1 MSLWTKTARSTLLI
15 IGAGGLLG
23 LGMAALEPGALS
35 GASVTAYG
43 TFSAIVLLI
52 GWLIWKKLGAESKP
66 GWIAL
71 TAFGLRL
78 VLGVALSMLL
88 PVLGYDE
95 PAPNAGYIFFDAF
108 QRDTQAWQL
117 AQSGAPL
124 TSAFNSQFFSDQYG
138 GMLITSA
145 GLYRIFSP
153 DMHRPWLILL
163 LTASVSA
170 LGVMFLFRALGDQF
184 GSKTAKLAAWIFALY
199 PESVLL
205 GAAQMRDPIL
215 IGLAAVAFYITNRWR
230 EIGWKTTV
238 WLILI
243 IALLAGFSW
252 PVALGV
258 GALLAVWW
266 WIDYSAT
273 LADRRRRLMGWA
285 FLALL
290 MIAGYSLTARWMQ
303 SPAAFEFGET
313 LRNSGWIQELFKQMP
328 DNLHN
333 PFIVV
338 YGLAQPVLP
347 AALIDPALP
356 ISSAISTFRSVGWYL
371 LIPLLLYAPIA
382 LWKTNPGLVR
392 RLLVCALVGV
402 AIWTLI
408 SSLRAGGDLWDNP
421 RYRTLFM
428 PWLALVAAWAW
439 YTAREHRD
447 GWLARWYLVMGIFL
461 AFFTNWYL
469 RRNFGLG
476 IHIDFW
482 PMILAIVGLSALVI
496 GWGIVNEFR
505 ARGNPFT
512 RA

>member
-15 IGAGGLLG
+15 IAAAALLG
-23 LGMAALEPGALS
+23 WRMAELEPGPLNS
-35 GASVTAYG
+35 ASIAAYG
-43 TFSAIVLLI
+43 GLCAVVLLLL
-52 GWLIWKKLGAESKP
+52 WLTWKKFGSDRALGR
-66 GWIAL
+66 IAL

-78 VLGVALSMLL
+78 VIGVALSLLL
-88 PVLGYDE
+88 PVIGYDE
-95 PAPNAGYIFFDAF
+95 PAPNAGYIFRDAL

-117 AQSGAPL
+117 AVSGAPL
-124 TSAFNSQFFSDQYG
+124 TSAFNSEFFSDQYG

-170 LGVMFLFRALGDQF
+170 LGVMFLYRALDDQF

-215 IGLAAVAFYITNRWR
+215 IGLAAVAFYFTNRWR
-230 EIGWKTTV
+230 DLGWKTAV
-238 WLILI
+238 WLSLI
-243 IALLAGFSW
+243 MALLAGFSW
-252 PVALGV
+252 LVALGV

-273 LADRRRRLMGWA
+273 LTDRRRRLMGWA
-285 FLALL
+285 FLVLL
-290 MIAGYSLTARWMQ
+290 MIAGYSFAARWLQ
-303 SPAAFEFGET
+303 EPAAFEFGEA

-328 DNLHN
+328 ENLHN

-356 ISSAISTFRSVGWYL
+356 IASVISSFRSVGWYL
-371 LIPLLLYAPIA
+371 MIPLLLYAPIA
-382 LWKTNPGLVR
+382 LWKTNPGTVR

-402 AIWTLI
+402 AVWTLI

-447 GWLARWYLVMGIFL
+447 GWLVRWYLVMGIFL
-461 AFFTNWYL
+461 VFFTNWYL
-469 RRNFGLG
+469 RRTFGLG

-482 PMILAIVGLSALVI
+482 PMVLAIVALSALVI
-496 GWGIVNEFR
+496 GWGIVKEFR
-505 ARGNPFT
+505 QRGNPFT
-512 RA
+512 RG

>member
-15 IGAGGLLG
+15 IAAGALLG
-23 LGMAALEPGALS
+23 LGMAAIEPGSLN

-43 TFSAIVLLI
+43 ALTAIVLLV
-52 GWLIWKKLGAESKP
+52 GWLIWKKLGAESNL
-66 GWIAL
+66 GRIAL
-71 TAFGLRL
+71 IAFGLRL
-78 VLGVALSMLL
+78 IIGVALGVLL

-117 AQSGAPL
+117 AASGAPL
-124 TSAFNSQFFSDQYG
+124 TTAFNSQFFSDQYG

-145 GLYRIFSP
+145 GLYRLFSP

-163 LTASVSA
+163 LTAAVSA
-170 LGVMFLFRALGDQF
+170 IGVLFVYKTLVDRF
-184 GSKTAKLAAWIFALY
+184 GAKTALLAAWIFALY
-199 PESVLL
+199 PESILL

-215 IGLAAVAFYITNRWR
+215 IGLAAVAFYFTNRWR
-230 EIGWKTTV
+230 EIGWKTAV
-238 WLILI
+238 WLGLI
-243 IALLAGFSW
+243 IALLAAFSY

-273 LADRRRRLMGWA
+273 LVDRRRRLMGWA

-303 SPAAFEFGET
+303 TPASFEFGET
-313 LRNSGWIQELFKQMP
+313 LRNSGWIQALFEKLP
-328 DNLHN
+328 ENLHN

-356 ISSAISTFRSVGWYL
+356 IASVVTSFRSIGWYL
-371 LIPLLLYAPIA
+371 MIPLLLYAPIA
-382 LWKTNPGLVR
+382 LWKTNPGTVR
-392 RLLVCALVGV
+392 RLLICALVGV
-402 AIWTLI
+402 AVWTVI

-428 PWLALVAAWAW
+428 PWMALVAAWAW

-447 GWLARWYLVMGIFL
+447 GWLARWYVVMGIFL

-469 RRNFGLG
+469 RRTFGLG

-482 PMILAIVGLSALVI
+482 PMILAIVVLSVVVI
-496 GWGIVNEFR
+496 GWGIVKEFR
-505 ARGNPFT
+505 SRGNPFT
-512 RA
+512 RG